1 MFSLISLILA
11 ARKQEA
17 IPTVAH
23 VASEP
28 VHAPFELP
36 LAA

>member
-17 IPTVAH
+17 MPAVAQ

-28 VHAPFELP
+28 VHAPVELP